1 MRRQQT
7 GDEHDFTLTDSPWH
21 LDSGFDTALRGY
33 QRRQVDNYV
42 QEVQTAVTE
51 LVTRHA
57 HAQQQIRDLTA
68 QVVAVRAE
76 LLACEREHVADEQPT
91 AQQLGSRLD
100 RILVAAERQADELTR
115 QAEHARAEARD
126 EAEHVRGRP
135 TRTAGRSGAT
145 RMRKPR
151 GSSPTRVATPPGSTP
166 TPQTAAKR
174 SSAVH
179 ISGPLPCSPATT
191 RCSRRS
197 GPYWPPSISWLPT
210 RPVPPPVPRH
220 RIHADAGT
228 TGRAPRNAS
237 RRTSSA
243 VTSRVA
249 AGAARR
255 RSRRPGRRSD
265 DRGRAPRGARPD
277 RPVSPDRTGPPRCA
291 SRPPAASRRRG
302 RAGPARP
309 AARRTGRGC
318 SGSRCPAAPGRP
330 ARDRA
335 AGAAARR
342 GTGTNCSKN
351 GVNAIVVSSST
362 RSYRSARSKNVR

>member
-126 EAEHVRGRP
+126 EAEHVRAEAHEDG
-135 TRTAGRSGAT
+135 G
-145 RMRKPR
+145 KIR
-151 GSSPTRVATPPGSTP
+151 GDAHAE
-166 TPQTAAKR
+166 AAR
-174 SSAVH
+174 ILTDAR
-179 ISGPLPCSPATT
+179 GDAA
-191 RCSRRS
+191 
-197 GPYWPPSISWLPT
+197 
-210 RPVPPPVPRH
+210 
-220 RIHADAGT
+220 RIHADAADRSEKII
-228 TGRAPRNAS
+228 GRAHKRAAALQS
-237 RRTSSA
+237 RYDEMQQEIRTVLATVDQLAADS
-243 VTSRVA
+243 
-249 AGAARR
+249 AGAATGATAPDPRRRRDDRQSAEEREPENEQRGDKPR
-255 RSRRPGRRSD
+255 RSRRRKKAQPQ
-265 DRGRAPRGARPD
+265 ARQA
-277 RPVSPDRTGPPRCA
+277 V
-291 SRPPAASRRRG
+291 
-302 RAGPARP
+302 
-309 AARRTGRGC
+309 
-318 SGSRCPAAPGRP
+318 
-330 ARDRA
+330 
-335 AGAAARR
+335 
-342 GTGTNCSKN
+342 
-351 GVNAIVVSSST
+351 
-362 RSYRSARSKNVR
+362 